1 SPDFGP
7 KPLPPLPQIRSE
19 DIRKRIFTH
28 RSYAARP
35 THIFEDTPED
45 PSPDNEVLEHL
56 GDQVLGLVV
65 TELLYHLYPYL
76 RVGPSTK
83 MRALVVGNS
92 TLAVI
97 SVKYRLPEQLR
108 LHRAQSITLRA
119 SVNVQADVFES
130 YIGGLYQDQG
140 LVAVQ
145 DWLRA
150 LLRPYVHE
158 AYRIVRSQHGLPPA
172 SATSGAPAGP
182 PPAPRRLS
190 NPALP
195 VSPPPSPSPSLTS
208 ATIGHLGL
216 FNQRLQQDNRTIEW
230 SFSDSKDQGT
240 KATPVWVARALV
252 DRECWGTGRGNTKK
266 AAKNEAAKQGLSKI
280 GYTV

>member
-1 SPDFGP
+1 MCN
-7 KPLPPLPQIRSE
+7 R
-19 DIRKRIFTH
+19 
-28 RSYAARP
+28 
-35 THIFEDTPED
+35 
-45 PSPDNEVLEHL
+45 
-56 GDQVLGLVV
+56 
-65 TELLYHLYPYL
+65 
-76 RVGPSTK
+76 
-83 MRALVVGNS
+83 
-92 TLAVI
+92 

-119 SVNVQADVFES
+119 SVNVQGAPPRPFFFSLSAAHSSQLFSPADVFEVISLPPRPYHADPCPRRARAQS

-182 PPAPRRLS
+182 LPAPRRLS
-190 NPALP
+190 DPALP
-195 VSPPPSPSPSLTS
+195 VSPPPSPSLTS

-280 GYTV
+280 GYTVRVRVTASVAVASSCANARGFCIDRQDLPMDA